1 MAAVAAAAGSVVS
14 IASVV
19 NSLKTVLDNIQTTR
33 RIAVAVSNETKHPW
47 EAISVYFSSGTSD
60 AILPLDVPTGKA
72 ILWGARKTSGPIARG
87 AVGVFTYYIRALDK
101 TLAIMYS
108 VPFDLNLFR
117 NWWNV
122 KLYGGRREA
131 SKQSFKDMDGSDKVK
146 GDNTWHTIK
155 LDSGVSVKGA
165 MGSTGQS
172 KLEIKVGIESN
183 T

>member
-1 MAAVAAAAGSVVS
+1 MFY
-14 IASVV
+14 
-19 NSLKTVLDNIQTTR
+19 L
-33 RIAVAVSNETKHPW
+33 
-47 EAISVYFSSGTSD
+47 
-60 AILPLDVPTGKA
+60 GKA

>member
-1 MAAVAAAAGSVVS
+1 MLVS
-14 IASVV
+14 
-19 NSLKTVLDNIQTTR
+19 LG
-33 RIAVAVSNETKHPW
+33 E
-47 EAISVYFSSGTSD
+47 
-60 AILPLDVPTGKA
+60 A

-108 VPFDLNLFR
+108 VPFDFNLFR

-131 SKQSFKDMDGSDKVK
+131 SKQTFRDMYGADRVR
-146 GDNTWHTIK
+146 GDNAWHTK
-155 LDSGVSVKGA
+155 NLGLGLSVEGA

-172 KLEIKVGIESN
+172 ELEIRVGIASK